1 MKESYFNCNKDSN
14 NVVDNSKPSKKHNMP
29 VLNEGS
35 YFGSKL
41 FDMCL
46 LDEDTMQSIVMQL
59 YKNAADIINSDPSKV
74 AEANAI
80 IKRADEFYSSLNP
93 SEKTGTA
100 AALRAQMGSFGAD
113 AKNILSQSAVGKHT
127 TNGINVFNNGNR
139 ADYVGAG
146 ETATSG
152 RPSAGATETSM
163 WDSFKNA
170 LSGAWNHTA
179 DSFKNVFK
187 FDGSATTGQYAT
199 VGAVIAAGALGTYWL
214 WKKFKK
220 NGKLTEQD
228 YREADNIQKEAEQRK
243 ASGNYDANKQ
253 LAL

>member
-14 NVVDNSKPSKKHNMP
+14 TVVDSASSKKHNMP

-35 YFGSKL
+35 YFSSKL
-41 FDMCL
+41 FDMCV
-46 LDEDTMQSIVMQL
+46 LDEIDMPTFKVESDLSKSL
-59 YKNAADIINSDPSKV
+59 YKSILDPNSVKINNGV
-74 AEANAI
+74 ATFDFDKSGFA
-80 IKRADEFYSSLNP
+80 SLNP
-93 SEKTGTA
+93 ESQQNAINRAINA
-100 AALRAQMGSFGAD
+100 AQSKLNTLNPSNPEYHRLKNRIELFRNSLRSFRSG
-113 AKNILSQSAVGKHT
+113 LG
-127 TNGINVFNNGNR
+127 TNGTNDIN
-139 ADYVGAG
+139 
-146 ETATSG
+146 
-152 RPSAGATETSM
+152 M
-163 WDSFKNA
+163 WDSFKNE

-179 DSFKNVFK
+179 DSFRQVFTNPSQA
-187 FDGSATTGQYAT
+187 GVGQYAT

-243 ASGNYDANKQ
+243 VSGNYDANKQ